1 MSDNAKKRKTP
12 SPIAED
18 IQSVSLKVKGLEKDL
33 SFYEKLEKYI
43 EADNAEWLET
53 LITDRIKSNLQ
64 EVTVDYDS
72 VIIISRVAQILRWFT
87 ESIYGLR
94 SRVYPGLKTENYL
107 VKAIRG
113 KYTNSVRILV
123 KMLKVILIDGHEL
136 SDEMDNIIKEA
147 LIEATKLDSVTMFE
161 DIFTAVKDRA
171 GIIEVFKYAC
181 ESSDPQPEII
191 ARFAQLYLDNGDL
204 PGIDYLAS
212 HKKTLEALQM
222 FTNELKLNAEEDFH
236 QNRIAEFMKQVFT
249 TAVATGPSAVIY
261 HAFKYFQD
269 ADEKTRASGTSL
281 ATAMIG
287 SYQNILK
294 LCGRRMYDVAQS
306 LMSYTTTEN
315 RMIALRDF
323 VARGN
328 VDGVKFMLSLEPYFP
343 LNFSLKF
350 TDGKTVHQF
359 ALDRFNRNP
368 TQHDRILDA
377 LFRNRLCKNNRYD
390 STEEGCMADGVMLD
404 CLDPNGDILINVN
417 SYDGQ
422 GWECQGPQMHT
433 YKEENKLDP
442 FTRDPISIVRVN
454 DLIKRLF
461 NVHYNKGKV
470 FENDNTITPES
481 RSKALKKVEQSRFP
495 ELAAKW
501 KNDLE
506 TVLAA
511 VKKNPQNLEFA
522 SDDMQKDRSVVMK
535 AVRIRG
541 RALQYTDY
549 TFRND
554 REIVLTAIDREAS
567 NIRYASDDLTQD
579 KEFGLILVSE
589 NPSILEFLHNELQ
602 NDKDIVLAALH
613 SKEPSNRTVY
623 NHPQIKSPEL
633 LRDKEIVLAIIQK
646 GWNPLI
652 LKDVGQTLQDDKE
665 VVMAAIKMNKY
676 NHSIFKYASDN
687 LKDDREVVLAA
698 IENDREALDSASE
711 KLKHDRDIVLKAVK
725 SNGSALSTVGDE
737 FKNDREIVV
746 AAVENW
752 QHAIQYSSQEL
763 QNDRDLGLMA
773 VQKNGYALMSM
784 SEKLKNDKE
793 IVMAAMKDIG
803 RLEHASDALKNDK
816 EVVMEAVKT
825 CGHNLEFASDTLRND
840 KEVVLTALNGNHEDE
855 FYLPLKYASEELKND
870 EDVALTAVKLD
881 GLALKHVGTRLK
893 NKKNIVLAAVREDG
907 SALQYTTSFEMKD
920 DEEIVRA
927 AIQNNHH
934 QYVLGYA
941 SERLQKKIEEEEE
954 VDDSDDSDSDV

>member
-1 MSDNAKKRKTP
+1 MTDNARKRKSP
-12 SPIAED
+12 SSIPED
-18 IQSVSLKVKGLEKDL
+18 MQSVSLKVKGLEKDL

-53 LITDRIKSNLQ
+53 LITDRIKSSLQ
-64 EVTVDYDS
+64 EATVDYDS
-72 VIIISRVAQILRWFT
+72 VSIISRVAQILRWFT
-87 ESIYGLR
+87 DSIYGLP
-94 SRVYPGLKTENYL
+94 SRVYPGVKTENYL

-123 KMLKVILIDGHEL
+123 KTLKVIIIDGHEL
-136 SDEMDNIIKEA
+136 SDEMNNIIKEA
-147 LIEATKLDSVTMFE
+147 LIEATKLDNVTMFE
-161 DIFTAVKDRA
+161 DIFTVVKDRA
-171 GIIEVFKYAC
+171 GIIKVFEYAYK
-181 ESSDPQPEII
+181 SSDPQPEII

-236 QNRIAEFMKQVFT
+236 QNRIGDFMKQVFT

-261 HAFKYFQD
+261 HALKYFQD

-287 SYQNILK
+287 SYQNIIK
-294 LCGRRMYDVAQS
+294 LCERRMYDVAQS
-306 LMSYTTTEN
+306 LMPYTTTEN
-315 RMIALRDF
+315 RMVALRDF

-328 VDGVKFMLSLEPYFP
+328 LDGVKFMLSLEPYFP
-343 LNFSLKF
+343 LNFSFKF

-359 ALDRFNRNP
+359 ALDRNP
-368 TQHDRILDA
+368 TQYPRILDA

-390 STEEGCMADGVMLD
+390 SAEEGCMADSVMLD

-417 SYDGQ
+417 SYNGQ
-422 GWECQGPQMHT
+422 GWECQGPQLYT
-433 YKEENKLDP
+433 YKEENKEDP

-461 NVHYNKGKV
+461 KVHYNKGKV

-481 RSKALKKVEQSRFP
+481 RAKALKKVEQSKFP

-511 VKKNPQNLEFA
+511 VKNSAQNLQFA
-522 SDDMQKDRSVVMK
+522 SDDMQKDRSVVMQ
-535 AVRIRG
+535 AVRKWG

-554 REIVLTAIDREAS
+554 REIVLTAIRDEAC

-579 KEFGLILVSE
+579 KEFGLISVSE
-589 NPSILEFLHNELQ
+589 NPTILNFLHDELQ

-613 SKEPSNRTVY
+613 SEKSVLAF
-623 NHPQIKSPEL
+623 HPRIKSPEL
-633 LRDKEIVLAIIQK
+633 LRDKEVVLTIIQK
-646 GWNPLI
+646 GWDPLI

-665 VVMAAIKMNKY
+665 VVMAALKMNKY
-676 NHSIFKYASDN
+676 HSIFKYASDN
-687 LKDDREVVLAA
+687 LKDDKEVVLAA
-698 IENDREALDSASE
+698 IENDSDALESASE

-725 SNGSALSTVGDE
+725 RHGSTLSILGDE

-746 AAVENW
+746 AAVNNW
-752 QHAIQYSSQEL
+752 GHAIQYSSQEL

-773 VQKNGYALMSM
+773 VQNNGHALSSM
-784 SEKLKNDKE
+784 SEKLKNDKD
-793 IVMAAMKDIG
+793 IVMTAMKNYG
-803 RLEHASDALKNDK
+803 NLEDASDALKNDK
-816 EVVMEAVKT
+816 EVVMEAVKMSPF
-825 CGHNLEFASDTLRND
+825 NLKFASDILRND
-840 KEVVLTALNGNHEDE
+840 KEVVLTALKEAPNEEED
-855 FYLPLKYASEELKND
+855 YLIIKYASEELKND
-870 EDVALTAVKLD
+870 EEVALAAVERNGVALD
-881 GLALKHVGTRLK
+881 YVGTRLK
-893 NKKNIVLAAVREDG
+893 NQKNIVLAAVQEDAM
-907 SALQYTTSFEMKD
+907 ALKYTTIEMKD

-927 AIQNNHH
+927 AISTQDHN
-934 QYVLGYA
+934 YYDILGYA
-941 SERLQKKIEEEEE
+941 SERLQKKIKEEEE
-954 VDDSDDSDSDV
+954 VDGSDDSDSDV